1 MLRNKT
7 EGIFVRIPELINR
20 VLSCNFKN
28 TFVKYFKYLLENC
41 YAVIYKLKT
50 IISIFCDQY
59 TTLISF
65 MNWELYITHNR
76 MKILQWLIYNCV
88 YGIIPN

>member
-7 EGIFVRIPELINR
+7 EGIFVRIPVLINR

-28 TFVKYFKYLLENC
+28 TLVKYFKHLLENC
-41 YAVIYKLKT
+41 CVVIYKLKT

-59 TTLISF
+59 TTLIF
-65 MNWELYITHNR
+65 FYEL
-76 MKILQWLIYNCV
+76 
-88 YGIIPN
+88 GIIYYPQSYENFTMVNLQLCV

>member
-28 TFVKYFKYLLENC
+28 TLVKYFKYLLENC
-41 YAVIYKLKT
+41 YVVIYKLKT

-59 TTLISF
+59 TTLIF
-65 MNWELYITHNR
+65 FHEL
-76 MKILQWLIYNCV
+76 
-88 YGIIPN
+88 GIIYYTQSYENFTMVNLQLCV

>member
-1 MLRNKT
+1 MLMNKT

-41 YAVIYKLKT
+41 YAVIYKLK

-59 TTLISF
+59 TTLIF
-65 MNWELYITHNR
+65 FYEL
-76 MKILQWLIYNCV
+76 
-88 YGIIPN
+88 GIIYYTQSYENFTMVNLQLCV